1 MRAATTTNEPID
13 ELGSADLTDEDLA
26 ILSQVESSLSNGLQ
40 LKAWWEK
47 TNGND
52 NYSRRFPTALTF
64 NRPDHSFAF
73 LDQAPVN
80 GELMPVLGDL
90 QDLFYDSIKAP
101 AVATPAAVKWIR
113 DQLREFVLHY
123 FARISSSFL
132 PKSFEPG
139 APSPPAFLNPF
150 GLCPGKDVQKEGF
163 GQTQLYYKLRET
175 GRVGKFPECE
185 QYAVVDMREI
195 GTKYEWIVGDAKMFG
210 FDVSVV
216 PLGYN
221 LPYTM
226 VPLREG
232 QLGVISKQLITNED
246 DPAPGISGRYGY
258 GLATLKSPSD
268 KTAFAYG
275 PGYFDAGFMTFTWR
289 LLDSGE
295 IRVRLVFV
303 ANQPER
309 LINPYLNPLELS
321 LRVSDTLSFG
331 LTSRLL
337 APVESAI
344 NGLPLPVRSALLD
357 PVFGSIALANL
368 TTGGLAKRQLCV
380 SRVDV
385 EKLFLFYHFT
395 AIYTLIVNS
404 LATWRQIPNWL
415 DSEALPKWVTKEM
428 SS

>member
-1 MRAATTTNEPID
+1 
-13 ELGSADLTDEDLA
+13 
-26 ILSQVESSLSNGLQ
+26 
-40 LKAWWEK
+40 
-47 TNGND
+47 
-52 NYSRRFPTALTF
+52 
-64 NRPDHSFAF
+64 
-73 LDQAPVN
+73 
-80 GELMPVLGDL
+80 
-90 QDLFYDSIKAP
+90 
-101 AVATPAAVKWIR
+101 
-113 DQLREFVLHY
+113 
-123 FARISSSFL
+123 
-132 PKSFEPG
+132 
-139 APSPPAFLNPF
+139 
-150 GLCPGKDVQKEGF
+150 
-163 GQTQLYYKLRET
+163 
-175 GRVGKFPECE
+175 VGKFPERE

-216 PLGYN
+216 PFGYN

-415 DSEALPKWVTKEM
+415 DSEALPKWVTKERG
-428 SS
+428 S